1 MSKISRRALAHYGA
15 EQLLAGQSARQ
26 VAKQLVAALMDSG
39 RSGEA
44 DFLLEDISW
53 ELERRQELAAGQVTS
68 AHPLSAKLQVELKA
82 QLKQATGA
90 KQVLLENN
98 IDKSVLGGLRLQTA
112 GKVWDS
118 TVRRKLS
125 ELREVF

>member
-1 MSKISRRALAHYGA
+1 MSKVSRRALARYGA
-15 EQLLAGQSARQ
+15 EQLLAGQSAKRL
-26 VAKQLVAALMDSG
+26 AKQLVAALIESG
-39 RSGEA
+39 RAGEA
-44 DFLLEDISW
+44 DFLLEDIAW
-53 ELERRQELAAGQVTS
+53 ELERRQELAIGQVTS
-68 AHPLSAKLQVELKA
+68 AHTLSAKLQTELKK

-112 GKVWDS
+112 GKTWDS
-118 TVRRKLS
+118 TVLRKLS